1 MVAERDDIARPVKL
15 RGLPLGT
22 VRVKIS
28 GILDQKRGVE
38 VWVNPG
44 FA

>member
-22 VRVKIS
+22 VKVKIRDIKSIKQERS
-28 GILDQKRGVE
+28 GGY
-38 VWVNPG
+38 
-44 FA
+44 